1 MFPRRLLSV
10 VALVVLVV
18 SATTFVSAQ
27 ESAEET
33 LRDAREAREESRR
46 AQADLAKD
54 IDLLEASDAE
64 LIAALEALNEQIFA
78 QEQLV
83 ATAQDE
89 VARARA
95 EEARLREEIAAT
107 RLAAVELQERAFD
120 RMVAAYVAPRDESI
134 TSSDPTASARR
145 EALFRQV
152 DLDSQDLIDELR
164 AVEDDLNVLEQRAD
178 QAALDAAEREVGLQ
192 AALAVLEDDVAAQ
205 ERLRAELADEIAAL
219 EQQFED
225 MARAEAELVAVIRD
239 AQREIARQEALARA
253 ATSTTTTTTT
263 STTAPPTTAA
273 DPSTD
278 DGDTTDTTVAD
289 DADSGDGD
297 GDDTD
302 TDDGTDTGTTTTTE
316 AQADVTPSVIWP
328 TTGAV
333 TSGFGN
339 RIHPITG
346 GSRWHAGIDIGS
358 RTGTAIWAA
367 QSGTVIFSGWM
378 SGYGETIMIDHGG
391 YVTLYAHQSERQIA
405 KGASVS
411 QGQQIGLVG
420 STGNSTGPHLHFE
433 VRIDGNAVNPMNYLS

>member
-1 MFPRRLLSV
+1 M
-10 VALVVLVV
+10 
-18 SATTFVSAQ
+18 
-27 ESAEET
+27 
-33 LRDAREAREESRR
+33 
-46 AQADLAKD
+46 
-54 IDLLEASDAE
+54 
-64 LIAALEALNEQIFA
+64 
-78 QEQLV
+78 
-83 ATAQDE
+83 
-89 VARARA
+89 
-95 EEARLREEIAAT
+95 
-107 RLAAVELQERAFD
+107 
-120 RMVAAYVAPRDESI
+120 
-134 TSSDPTASARR
+134 
-145 EALFRQV
+145 
-152 DLDSQDLIDELR
+152 
-164 AVEDDLNVLEQRAD
+164 LEQRAD
-178 QAALDAAEREVGLQ
+178 QAALDAAEREVELQ

-253 ATSTTTTTTT
+253 ATSTTTTTT

-278 DGDTTDTTVAD
+278 DGDTTDTTMAD
-289 DADSGDGD
+289 DADAGDGD

-405 KGASVS
+405 KGASVN

>member
-178 QAALDAAEREVGLQ
+178 QAALDAAEREVELQ

-263 STTAPPTTAA
+263 TSTTAPPTTAA

-289 DADSGDGD
+289 DADAGDGD

-302 TDDGTDTGTTTTTE
+302 SDDGTDTGTTTTTE
-316 AQADVTPSVIWP
+316 AHADVTPS
-328 TTGAV
+328 TTQNAAIESDGRCQPATTTATPIAIGNSAATKATTDRHRGAV
-333 TSGFGN
+333 T
-339 RIHPITG
+339 HTTP
-346 GSRWHAGIDIGS
+346 
-358 RTGTAIWAA
+358 TATVAA
-367 QSGTVIFSGWM
+367 TV
-378 SGYGETIMIDHGG
+378 
-391 YVTLYAHQSERQIA
+391 A
-405 KGASVS
+405 
-411 QGQQIGLVG
+411 
-420 STGNSTGPHLHFE
+420 
-433 VRIDGNAVNPMNYLS
+433 